1 MLTPD
6 QIDQILDISEATLDR
21 DVQARRITLEEY
33 NQKLDELYDWAR
45 AQQKQAANSDL
56 IIN

>member
-45 AQQKQAANSDL
+45 AQQKQAANSA
-56 IIN
+56 IILN